1 MQVSNVS
8 FFAVCLN
15 GCSEFTFKV
24 YAVCMNSHELR
35 NKKIIRFVTEQQRQ
49 LALYNFVNKYLQFVT
64 FKQYKKKGEGKKI
77 EKTA

>member
-35 NKKIIRFVTEQQRQ
+35 NKKIIRCVTEQ
-49 LALYNFVNKYLQFVT
+49 
-64 FKQYKKKGEGKKI
+64 
-77 EKTA
+77 